1 VWRWPIS
8 QLVTAR
14 SQPAFIEWMGD
25 ARASSTSARPH
36 QFPVKESKSG
46 WHMQERQTSLP
57 VEQRRDILEETSRL
71 QSMISALKRWL
82 LAAWPVLV
90 ILALPVLLLSHSLF
104 GGGATITGDILLQ
117 GPPWS
122 VELPHSGLPQ
132 NPALFDDVFDISPW
146 MLFLR
151 QQLLAG
157 HLPLWDSYV
166 AGGTPFLAADQP
178 GVFYPLNWIAALLP
192 YPFGMTVMTLLKW
205 WVVGLGMYVFG
216 HVSLRLGQ
224 ASALVAALS
233 FMFSSF
239 IVVWLIHTVGQ
250 AAMLLPWAMWATERA
265 IRAPSAR
272 RVVVL
277 AVIVALVGFS
287 GHPEM
292 SFHVML
298 GAGLY
303 ALWLAALPRSLSW
316 LARARLL
323 TRWAGG
329 VLLGIGLAAIQYV
342 PTLALLPQTLASQ
355 LRGPQYGAIQVPLQ
369 GLLTWLV
376 PNIWGTPAQID
387 NYWGPRN
394 YNEEVWYAGV
404 VALVLAFAA
413 LLALRR
419 RERRGEIAF
428 FALLAVVFAGLLY
441 RIPPFVWLSRLPILD
456 RDSWTRLGLLAILG
470 VSALAGFGF
479 EEMLAWGKTA
489 LAPGP
494 ENENAGAAWRRVWHR
509 ANRRVLAALLGLVA
523 LLPLLLWAVG
533 RFYHPPHLE
542 AAQLQWVVPW
552 IRLAVFLLWATGAL
566 LLLRWQGWLSGR
578 VVGGLLLGLIL
589 CDQLLFAAPYTP
601 QPSASV
607 AYPETPTM
615 ARLQQTVGTARMAA
629 ASTLIG
635 PDSGLPYGLHDLR
648 AYEITASSR
657 YLHYMLVMDP
667 GLGQTNAFCCQFLDC
682 PSPTLLGVAS
692 VEYYATLPD
701 FDPNRCKTLNSGQ
714 SAASGPFAPLWT
726 QGGIT
731 LWRNT
736 LARPRFYF
744 AAQVTPSGGEAQTL
758 ALLPALRPG
767 GRDAIIEG
775 AAPLP
780 DSASAGQGT
789 ITVLTDQPGEITL
802 HTQTTTGQWLI
813 VDEGYDSGW
822 QGDVDGASEPLHPAN
837 EMFQAIFV
845 PAGAHTI
852 HLLYRPASFL
862 LGMAV
867 SALALLILLGLLLG
881 DWARRRFQLSLP
893 FGRDRRHQGVSK

>member
-1 VWRWPIS
+1 
-8 QLVTAR
+8 
-14 SQPAFIEWMGD
+14 
-25 ARASSTSARPH
+25 
-36 QFPVKESKSG
+36 
-46 WHMQERQTSLP
+46 MQERQTSLP
-57 VEQRRDILEETSRL
+57 VEQRRDGLEEPSRL
-71 QSMISALKRWL
+71 PSKIPALKRWL
-82 LAAWPVLV
+82 LATWPVLV

-122 VELPHSGLPQ
+122 VDLPHSGLPQ
-132 NPALFDDVFDISPW
+132 NPALFDDVLDISPW

-205 WVVGLGMYVFG
+205 WMVGLGMYVFG
-216 HVSLRLGQ
+216 RVSLRLGQ

-239 IVVWLIHTVGQ
+239 IVVWLVHTVGQ

-265 IRAPSAR
+265 IRAPAAR

-303 ALWLAALPRSLSW
+303 ALWLVASPRLLSW
-316 LARARLL
+316 LGRARLL
-323 TRWAGG
+323 ARWVGG
-329 VLLGIGLAAIQYV
+329 VLLGVGLAAIQYV

-376 PNIWGTPAQID
+376 PNIWGTPALVN

-394 YNEEVWYAGV
+394 YNEEVWYAGA

-428 FALLAVVFAGLLY
+428 FVVLAVVFAGLLY
-441 RIPPFVWLSRLPILD
+441 RIPPFVWLSHLPILD
-456 RDSWTRLGLLAILG
+456 RDSWSRLGLLAIFG

-494 ENENAGAAWRRVWHR
+494 ANGGAGTRAGELERTPCVPGVGSLRRQAWRHPQAPLAAIFSRQAPLRRVWHR
-509 ANRRVLAALLGLVA
+509 ANRRVLAALLGVVV

-542 AAQLQWVVPW
+542 AAQLQWVIPW

-615 ARLQQTVGTARMAA
+615 VRLQQTVGTARMAA

-682 PSPTLLGVAS
+682 PSPVLLGAAS

-714 SAASGPFAPLWT
+714 TAASGPFVALWT

-736 LARPRFYF
+736 FARPRFYF
-744 AAQVTPSGGEAQTL
+744 AARVLPSDGEAQTL
-758 ALLPALRPG
+758 ALLPTLRPG

-775 AAPLP
+775 TAPLP
-780 DSASAGQGT
+780 DDTTAGQGA

-802 HTQTTTGQWLI
+802 RTETTTGQWLI

-837 EMFQAIFV
+837 EMFQALYV

-852 HLLYRPASFL
+852 HLLYRPASFV
-862 LGMAV
+862 LGALV
-867 SALALLILLGLLLG
+867 SALALLVMLGLLVGEWVL
-881 DWARRRFQLSLP
+881 RRFRLSLP
-893 FGRDRRHQGVSK
+893 FGRDRRRGASK